1 MRFKTSDAQ
10 KFAKHVVPHVV
21 RPARII
27 WNQIIGTIFLVLSFS
42 GYSYAWRFFRSPTHE
57 EGDSFR
63 FWLAMCFSI
72 GMTAF
77 GIHAFLRARRI
88 SRS

>member
-1 MRFKTSDAQ
+1 VAFKTSDAQ
-10 KFAKHVVPHVV
+10 RFARHVVPHVV

-27 WNQIIGTIFLVLSFS
+27 WNQVLGSLFLVLALTA
-42 GYSYAWRFFRSPTHE
+42 YSSAWQSYHAPAHE
-57 EGDSFR
+57 QGDTVR
-63 FWLAMCFSI
+63 FWIAMVFGA

-77 GIHAFLRARRI
+77 AIHAFLRARKL

>member
-1 MRFKTSDAQ
+1 MQFKVSQ

-21 RPARII
+21 KPARIM
-27 WNQIIGTIFLVLSFS
+27 WNQIIGCIFLVLSFS
-42 GYSYAWRFFRSPTHE
+42 GYSYAWRFYRSSEHE
-57 EGDSFR
+57 QGDAFR
-63 FWLAMCFSI
+63 FWLAMAFAV

-77 GIHAFLRARRI
+77 GVHAFLRARRI

>member
-1 MRFKTSDAQ
+1 MFKASDAH

-21 RPARII
+21 KPARIM
-27 WNQIIGTIFLVLSFS
+27 WNQIIGSIFLVLSFS
-42 GYSYAWRFFRSPTHE
+42 GYSYAWRFYHSATRE
-57 EGDSFR
+57 QGDSFR
-63 FWLAMCFSI
+63 FWLAMCFAV

-77 GIHAFLRARRI
+77 GIHAFLRARQI